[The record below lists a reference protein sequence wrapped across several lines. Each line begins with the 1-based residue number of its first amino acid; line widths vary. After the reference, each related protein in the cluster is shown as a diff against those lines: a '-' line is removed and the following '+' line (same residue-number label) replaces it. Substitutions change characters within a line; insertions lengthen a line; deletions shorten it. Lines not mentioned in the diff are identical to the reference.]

1 MLRVTVELV
10 PLGDESRA
18 EVIGTAII
26 ANDGTGT
33 HSSGNYRAR
42 IHRFSRG
49 KNRHELTP
57 MRCRVGGFSRLD
69 HGPWDLLYLV
79 LKEALH
85 PKHAGEPDV
94 TD

>member
-1 MLRVTVELV
+1 MLRITVELV
-10 PLGDESRA
+10 PFGDETRA
-18 EVIGTAII
+18 EVIGTATI

-33 HSSGNYRAR
+33 EHSGNYRAR

-49 KNRHELTP
+49 KNRRELTP
-57 MRCRVGGFSRLD
+57 MRCRVRGFSRLA

-85 PKHAGEPDV
+85 PKHTEDNDV
-94 TD
+94 AD